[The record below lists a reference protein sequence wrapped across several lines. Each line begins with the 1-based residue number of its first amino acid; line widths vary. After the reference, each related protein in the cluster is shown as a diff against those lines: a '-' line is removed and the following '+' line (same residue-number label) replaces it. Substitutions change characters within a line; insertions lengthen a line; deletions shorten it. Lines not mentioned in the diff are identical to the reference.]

1 MKTPDYGIIR
11 EEEAT
16 GVAKTRLL
24 PGEKASGGLFRKQ
37 TASGSITGNSLPQAD
52 APLLTTGMFQGIPAA
67 NGRPIQNHCG
77 AVCCANIAK
86 LFYEAG
92 WKKALID
99 EDPQKTFFDLHGRI
113 GNGPVLSLKGGLEEY
128 FSLRGFTLHSR
139 SVGDYE
145 NLCREVDAGHPVAV
159 LLSAGLFQW
168 HWVLAVGWFEIRSS
182 EKAEPRRFI
191 RITDNWN
198 PEADRAIEIQKG
210 ALWVAGRAY
219 WL

>member
-11 EEEAT
+11 EEDVT
-16 GVAKTRLL
+16 GITTTRLL
-24 PGEKASGGLFRKQ
+24 PGEKAAGGLFHKQ
-37 TASGSITGNSLPQAD
+37 TAFGSITGNSLPQAD
-52 APLLTTGMFQGIPAA
+52 AELLTTGMFEGRQAA
-67 NGRPIQNHCG
+67 NGNPIRNHCG
-77 AVCCANIAK
+77 AVCAANIAI

-99 EDPQKTFFDLHGRI
+99 EDAEKTFFDLHGRL
-113 GNGPVLSLKGGLEEY
+113 GNGPVLTLKGKLEEY
-128 FSLRGFTLHSR
+128 FALRGFSLRSR

-145 NLCREVDAGHPVAV
+145 NLCREIDAGHPVAV

-168 HWVLAVGWFEIRSS
+168 HWVLAVGWFEIGSS
-182 EKAEPRRFI
+182 ENAEPRRFI

-210 ALWVAGRAY
+210 SLWVAGRAY